1 MQDQKGFQRNI
12 RAEEEQVLGA
22 RTKTSRRG
30 NTYRRK
36 ASEKGKVRDYK
47 EKQGKNKTNQASKT
61 KSVVTADISHPA
73 LISHPTKKRKL
84 LLTVELRANPNPVI

>member
-61 KSVVTADISHPA
+61 KSDVTAD
-73 LISHPTKKRKL
+73 ISHPTKKRKL